1 MRWPSVPL
9 IVTGVAADLVGLR
22 LSITLALLLT
32 GHSDTATSQA
42 LLGGLSLIYLLL
54 AWFLGA
60 YSFIRWPWVPRRS
73 LAQRLTVLVAS
84 GGSLL
89 VLWRWFFNLPEGVVL
104 VHRSTLLL
112 FLLLLWCWALLWR
125 LLLLPLVRTQARRR
139 QRRSPALQLIGPHLG
154 VPSRGH
160 DPSLA
165 AHPRELLLVFVAFH
179 PSPDEVAG
187 LQRCL
192 EDLDP
197 SIGYA
202 LVVNDHQPG
211 EAVEALSAA
220 ADHVLYN
227 TDNPG
232 YGRAVN
238 RLVARLDTPPP
249 FLGVLNTDL
258 LWRSGSFEHALHW
271 LQAHPDVV
279 LACPQILDEAGKP
292 QQLCKQ
298 HPTALGLFSR
308 RFLPQ
313 SLKPRWLRRYDA
325 WYVMDSHDYSQ
336 VFEVPYLS
344 GCCMLMRSDA
354 FRRAGGF
361 DERFF
366 LYLEDADIT
375 RSLQR
380 FGSCVHLPTTAVI
393 HGWGRGNYR
402 NLGLMLVNLSSA
414 WHYFRKW
421 GWRLW

>member
-1 MRWPSVPL
+1 
-9 IVTGVAADLVGLR
+9 
-22 LSITLALLLT
+22 
-32 GHSDTATSQA
+32 
-42 LLGGLSLIYLLL
+42 
-54 AWFLGA
+54 
-60 YSFIRWPWVPRRS
+60 VPRRS
-73 LAQRLTVLVAS
+73 VGQRLAVLMAS
-84 GGSLL
+84 IGCLL
-89 VLWRWFFNLPEGVVL
+89 VIWSWSFNLPEAVVL

-112 FLLLLWCWALLWR
+112 FLSLLWVWSLLWR

-139 QRRSPALQLIGPHLG
+139 LRNSPALQLIGRHQG
-154 VPSRGH
+154 
-160 DPSLA
+160 DPRPNRSLSS
-165 AHPRELLLVFVAFH
+165 PVIERDLLLVFVAYH

-192 EDLDP
+192 EDLD
-197 SIGYA
+197 SRIGYA
-202 LVVNDHQPG
+202 LVVNDHLQG
-211 EAVEALSAA
+211 EPVEALAPG
-220 ADHVLYN
+220 ADHMLYN
-227 TDNPG
+227 SDNPG
-232 YGRAVN
+232 YGKAVN
-238 RLVARLDTPPP
+238 RLVSRLDRPPP

-258 LWRSGSFEHALHW
+258 LWSSGSFETLLHW
-271 LQAHPDVV
+271 LQRHSDVA
-279 LACPQILDEAGKP
+279 LACPQILDEAGTP

-308 RFLPQ
+308 RFIPAK
-313 SLKPRWLRRYDA
+313 LKPRWLRRYDA
-325 WYVMDSHDYSQ
+325 WYVMAEQNYTQ

-380 FGSCVHLPTTAVI
+380 FGRCVHLPKASVI